1 MRKEQVLD
9 DSSDNGHFTKL
20 QFAGGIPMTTLRRII
35 SLVLVLCFILAMPVT
50 QAKAENTSLTTEQRN
65 AIAMLN
71 YMTVLTQETNAAKN
85 SRLFM
90 EQAYTSLVNNTYP
103 NAVDSRTLSQMT
115 GLLDTMEKY
124 RMVNVKRDRLQYI
137 YEQNQAQAIRAAIP
151 NPMGLLSS
159 VHSLTPARLIASVV
173 YMAVDSYTSYT
184 AYTAEADLQYLKDG
198 WALDDEEA
206 AALHESR
213 KGAFSYMVKMV
224 NDYGLPGELSLTE
237 ETVSELV
244 EWKNNDNVVARIRFL
259 ESNQGIYRSYGG
271 YWLILAD
278 AYYSNGEFKN
288 CIDAAEAYEAMGTR
302 LFRWDYEYAKVL
314 PLAIASA
321 EQVYAEEEYVQCA
334 ARWADAIVAN
344 TQNKDWALRYF
355 AAQTYVSIYGKTQ
368 DKAYLQKSYDIVLD
382 NVNYLVKEQKD
393 MNATFLA
400 AVKEIPVPKGATNS
414 EKDQINN
421 YNKMLKDNRKKE
433 FVPISESLRLNCD
446 LLFGIA
452 AKLEILDTDKA
463 RVDAILHP
471 NGARLFL
478 NESLDDL
485 YWFDTASKPETEP
498 ADIEFGGT
506 SMVLPICILSQN
518 AMITV
523 EVMEKDSDETVTIS
537 DWKLDRIERATEGDA
552 STFVA
557 IYTSEEA
564 KNHVWGVDS
573 KIIIAVLGNPD
584 FEENPAS
591 FEYTTEGTKRAWYD
605 YLKVWEG
612 HKNYWYDYLKVWD
625 NSVNFVRVK

>member
-1 MRKEQVLD
+1 MIALKR
-9 DSSDNGHFTKL
+9 T
-20 QFAGGIPMTTLRRII
+20 I
-35 SLVLVLCFILAMPVT
+35 SLVCALYLILGMTVT
-50 QAKAENTSLTTEQRN
+50 QVQAEGTSLTAEQQN

-90 EQAYTSLVNNTYP
+90 EQAYSSLVNNTYP

-159 VHSLTPARLIASVV
+159 VHSLTPARLIASIV

-278 AYYSNGEFKN
+278 AYYSNGEFRN

-302 LFRWDYEYAKVL
+302 LFRWDCEYAKVL

-321 EQVYAEEEYVQCA
+321 EQVYAEEEYVQRA

-368 DKAYLQKSYDIVLD
+368 DKAYLQKAYDIVLD

-400 AVKEIPVPKGATNS
+400 AVKENPVPKGATNS

-421 YNKMLKDNRKKE
+421 YNKMLKENRKKE
-433 FVPISESLRLNCD
+433 FAPVSEPLRLNCD

-452 AKLEILDTDKA
+452 AELEISDSDKTT
-463 RVDAILHP
+463 VDAILHS
-471 NGARLFL
+471 NGTRLFL

-485 YWFDTASKPETEP
+485 YWFDSSSKTETEP

-506 SMVLPICILSQN
+506 SMVLPIRILSQN
-518 AMITV
+518 ATITV
-523 EVMEKDSDETVTIS
+523 GVTEKDSDETVTIS
-537 DWKLDRIERATEGDA
+537 DWNLDRIERATEGDI

-564 KNHVWGVDS
+564 KNHVWGAES
-573 KIIIAVLGNPD
+573 TIIISIFGNPD
-584 FEENPAS
+584 FEEESIS

-612 HKNYWYDYLKVWD
+612 HKNNWYDYLKVWD
-625 NSVNFVRVK
+625 NSVNFIRVK

>member
-1 MRKEQVLD
+1 MKHILKQVT
-9 DSSDNGHFTKL
+9 S
-20 QFAGGIPMTTLRRII
+20 II
-35 SLVLVLCFILAMPVT
+35 LLMVLVTGIMGSAS
-50 QAKAENTSLTTEQRN
+50 AESAALTDEQRN

-85 SRLFM
+85 SRIFM
-90 EQAYTSLVNNTYP
+90 EQAYSSLVNNTYP

-137 YEQNQAQAIRAAIP
+137 YEQNQAQAIRAAVP

-159 VHSLTPARLIASVV
+159 VHSLTPARLVASIV

-184 AYTAEADLQYLKDG
+184 AYTAEADMQYLKDG

-259 ESNQGIYRSYGG
+259 ESNQKIYQSYGG

-278 AYYSNGEFKN
+278 AYYNNGEFRN
-288 CIDAAEAYEAMGTR
+288 CLNAIETYEAMGTR
-302 LFRWDYEYAKVL
+302 LFRWDYEYARVL

-321 EQVYAEEEYVQCA
+321 EQVYSEDEYVEHA
-334 ARWADAIVAN
+334 AKWADAIVEN

-368 DKAYLQKSYDIVLD
+368 DKTYLQKAYDIVLD
-382 NVNYLVKEQKD
+382 NVNYLVKEQKT

-400 AVKEIPVPKGATNS
+400 AVKETPVPKGATNS

-421 YNKMLKDNRKKE
+421 YNKMLKETRKTE
-433 FVPISESLRLNCD
+433 FAPISEPLRLNCD

-452 AKLEILDTDKA
+452 AELEIPDADKA
-463 RVDAILHP
+463 RADAILHP

-478 NESLDDL
+478 NERLDDL
-485 YWFDTASKPETEP
+485 YWFDVSSKPQTEA

-506 SMVLPICILSQN
+506 SMVLPVRIISQN
-518 AMITV
+518 ATITV
-523 EVMEKDSDETVTIS
+523 EVLEKDAEEPVVIS
-537 DWKLDRIERATEGDA
+537 DWKLDRVERGTEGDI

-564 KNHVWGVDS
+564 KNHVWGVES
-573 KIIIAVLGNPD
+573 AITITVTGNPD
-584 FEENPAS
+584 FSEEPFT

-612 HKNYWYDYLKVWD
+612 HKNNWYDYLKVWD

>member
-1 MRKEQVLD
+1 MPTLKRILSLV
-9 DSSDNGHFTKL
+9 
-20 QFAGGIPMTTLRRII
+20 FALSLSWGMVNTASTYAKGTTLT
-35 SLVLVLCFILAMPVT
+35 A
-50 QAKAENTSLTTEQRN
+50 EQRN

-85 SRLFM
+85 SRMFL
-90 EQAYTSLVNNTYP
+90 EQAYASLINNTYP

-115 GLLDTMEKY
+115 GLLDTMENY

-159 VHSLTPARLIASVV
+159 VHSLTPARLVASIV

-206 AALHESR
+206 ATLHESR

-237 ETVSELV
+237 ETVADLV
-244 EWKNNDNVVARIRFL
+244 EWENNDNVVARIQFL
-259 ESNQGIYRSYGG
+259 ESNQRIYQSYGG

-278 AYYSNGEFKN
+278 AYYNNGEFRN
-288 CIDAAEAYEAMGTR
+288 CLDAIETYEAMGTR
-302 LFRWDYEYAKVL
+302 LFRWDYEYAKAL

-321 EQVYAEEEYVQCA
+321 EQVYSEDDYIEHA
-334 ARWADAIVAN
+334 ARWADAIVEN

-355 AAQTYVSIYGKTQ
+355 AAQTYVSIYAKTQ
-368 DKAYLQKSYDIVLD
+368 DKAYLQKAYAIVLD
-382 NVNYLVKEQKD
+382 NVNYLVKEQKT
-393 MNATFLA
+393 MNDTYLA
-400 AVKEIPVPKGATNS
+400 VVKETPVPKGATNS

-421 YNKMLKDNRKKE
+421 YNKMLKENRKTE
-433 FVPISESLRLNCD
+433 FAPVSEPLRLNCD

-452 AKLEILDTDKA
+452 AELDITATDKA
-463 RVDAILHP
+463 RVDAILHS

-478 NESLDDL
+478 NESIDDL
-485 YWFDTASKPETEP
+485 YWFDTVNKPHTEP

-506 SMVLPICILSQN
+506 SMVLPVRVLSQN
-518 AMITV
+518 ATITV
-523 EVMEKDSDETVTIS
+523 EVTEKDSEETVVVS
-537 DWKLDRIERATEGDA
+537 DWKLDRIERGTEGDI

-564 KNHVWGVDS
+564 KNHVWGVES
-573 KIIIAVLGNPD
+573 TIIITVAGNPD
-584 FEENPAS
+584 IETETFS

-612 HKNYWYDYLKVWD
+612 HKNNWYDYLKVWD
-625 NSVNFVRVK
+625 NSVNFIRVK

>member
-1 MRKEQVLD
+1 MSTLKRVL
-9 DSSDNGHFTKL
+9 SLISVL
-20 QFAGGIPMTTLRRII
+20 CLILGIANTSTLAEGTTL
-35 SLVLVLCFILAMPVT
+35 T
-50 QAKAENTSLTTEQRN
+50 AEQKN

-85 SRLFM
+85 SRMFL
-90 EQAYTSLVNNTYP
+90 EQAYASLINNTYP
-103 NAVDSRTLSQMT
+103 NAVDSGTLSQMT
-115 GLLDTMEKY
+115 GLLDTMENY

-159 VHSLTPARLIASVV
+159 VHSLTPARLVASIV

-206 AALHESR
+206 ATLHESR

-237 ETVSELV
+237 ETVADLV
-244 EWKNNDNVVARIRFL
+244 EWENNDNVVARIQFL
-259 ESNQGIYRSYGG
+259 ESNQKIYQSYGG

-278 AYYSNGEFKN
+278 AYYNNGEFRN
-288 CIDAAEAYEAMGTR
+288 CLDAIETYEAMGTR
-302 LFRWDYEYAKVL
+302 LFRWDYEYAKAL

-321 EQVYAEEEYVQCA
+321 EQVYSEDEYIEHAV
-334 ARWADAIVAN
+334 RWADAIIEN

-355 AAQTYVSIYGKTQ
+355 AAQTYVGIYAKTQ
-368 DKAYLQKSYDIVLD
+368 DKAYLQKAYAIVLD
-382 NVNYLVKEQKD
+382 NVNYLVKEQKT
-393 MNATFLA
+393 MNVTYLA
-400 AVKEIPVPKGATNS
+400 AVKETSAPKGATNS

-421 YNKMLKDNRKKE
+421 YNKMLKENRKTE
-433 FVPISESLRLNCD
+433 FAPVSEPLRLNCD

-452 AKLEILDTDKA
+452 AELDVPATDKA

-471 NGARLFL
+471 SGARLFL
-478 NESLDDL
+478 NESIDDL
-485 YWFDTASKPETEP
+485 YWFDTASKPQTES

-506 SMVLPICILSQN
+506 SMVLPVRVLSQN
-518 AMITV
+518 ATITV
-523 EVMEKDSDETVTIS
+523 EVTEKDSDEAVVIS
-537 DWKLDRIERATEGDA
+537 DWKLDRVERGTEGDI

-564 KNHVWGVDS
+564 KNHVWDVES
-573 KIIIAVLGNPD
+573 NIIITVAGNPD
-584 FEENPAS
+584 IETEPFN

-612 HKNYWYDYLKVWD
+612 HKNNWYDYLKVWD
-625 NSVNFVRVK
+625 NSVNFIRVK

>member
-1 MRKEQVLD
+1 MKHILKQVI
-9 DSSDNGHFTKL
+9 S
-20 QFAGGIPMTTLRRII
+20 II
-35 SLVLVLCFILAMPVT
+35 LLMVLVTGIVGFAS
-50 QAKAENTSLTTEQRN
+50 AESATLTDEQRN

-85 SRLFM
+85 SRIFM
-90 EQAYTSLVNNTYP
+90 EQAYSSLVNNTYP

-124 RMVNVKRDRLQYI
+124 RMVNVKRNRLQYI
-137 YEQNQAQAIRAAIP
+137 YEQNQAQAIRAAVP
-151 NPMGLLSS
+151 NPMGLLSF
-159 VHSLTPARLIASVV
+159 VHSLTPARLVASIV

-184 AYTAEADLQYLKDG
+184 AYTAEADMQYLKDG
-198 WALDDEEA
+198 WVLDDEEA

-259 ESNQGIYRSYGG
+259 ESNQKIYQSYGG

-278 AYYSNGEFKN
+278 AYYNNGEFRN
-288 CIDAAEAYEAMGTR
+288 CLNAIETYEAMGTR
-302 LFRWDYEYAKVL
+302 LFRWDYEYARVL

-321 EQVYAEEEYVQCA
+321 EQVYSEDEYVEHA
-334 ARWADAIVAN
+334 AKWADAIVEN
-344 TQNKDWALRYF
+344 TQNKDWAFRYF

-368 DKAYLQKSYDIVLD
+368 NETYFQKAYDIVLD
-382 NVNYLVKEQKD
+382 NVNYLVKEQKT

-400 AVKEIPVPKGATNS
+400 AVKETPVPKGATNS

-421 YNKMLKDNRKKE
+421 YNKMLKETRKTE
-433 FVPISESLRLNCD
+433 FAPVSEPLRLNCD

-452 AKLEILDTDKA
+452 AELEIPGADKA
-463 RVDAILHP
+463 RADAILHP

-485 YWFDTASKPETEP
+485 YWFDVSSKPQTEA

-506 SMVLPICILSQN
+506 SMVLPVRILSQN
-518 AMITV
+518 ATITV
-523 EVMEKDSDETVTIS
+523 EVLEKDAEEPVVIS
-537 DWKLDRIERATEGDA
+537 DWKLDRVERGTEGDI

-564 KNHVWGVDS
+564 KNHVWGVES
-573 KIIIAVLGNPD
+573 VITITVTGNPD
-584 FEENPAS
+584 FSEEPFT
-591 FEYTTEGTKRAWYD
+591 FEYTTEGTKRAWFD

-612 HKNYWYDYLKVWD
+612 HKNNWYDYLKVWD

>member
-1 MRKEQVLD
+1 MK
-9 DSSDNGHFTKL
+9 NIKIT
-20 QFAGGIPMTTLRRII
+20 ITLI
-35 SLVLVLCFILAMPVT
+35 LVLSFIIGLVPAGRT
-50 QAKAENTSLTTEQRN
+50 AKAAALTNEQQN
-65 AIAMLN
+65 AMAMLN

-90 EQAYTSLVNNTYP
+90 EQAYSSLISNTYP

-124 RMVNVKRDRLQYI
+124 RMVNVKRERLQYI
-137 YEQNQAQAIRAAIP
+137 YEQNQAQAIRAAVP

-159 VHSLTPARLIASVV
+159 VYSLTLTRLIASIV

-213 KGAFSYMVKMV
+213 KGAFSYMIKMV
-224 NDYGLPGELSLTE
+224 KDYGLPGELSLTE

-244 EWKNNDNVVARIRFL
+244 KWKNNSNVVARIQFL
-259 ESNQGIYRSYGG
+259 ESNQKIYQSYGG

-278 AYYSNGEFKN
+278 AYYNNGEFKN
-288 CIDAAEAYEAMGTR
+288 CIDAVTTYEEMGTR

-321 EQVYAEEEYVQCA
+321 GQILPENEYVEYA
-334 ARWADAIVAN
+334 TKRADAIVEN

-368 DKAYLQKSYDIVLD
+368 DKVYLQKAYEIVLD
-382 NVNYLVKEQKD
+382 NVNYLVEEQKT
-393 MNATFLA
+393 MNAAFLA
-400 AVKEIPVPKGATNS
+400 AVKETPVPKGATKS

-421 YNKMLKDNRKKE
+421 HNQMLKENRKTE
-433 FVPISESLRLNCD
+433 FAPISEPLRLNCD
-446 LLFGIA
+446 LLFSIA
-452 AKLEILDTDKA
+452 AELDISEAEKA

-471 NGARLFL
+471 NGTRLFL
-478 NESLDDL
+478 NEGIDDL
-485 YWFDTASKPETEP
+485 YWFNTANKAQTEP

-506 SMVLPICILSQN
+506 STVLPVRVLTKN
-518 AMITV
+518 AAITV
-523 EVMEKDSDETVTIS
+523 SVQEKDSEEAVVIT
-537 DWKLDRIERATEGDA
+537 DWKIDKIQRGTESDITTYA
-552 STFVA
+552 A

-564 KNHVWGVDS
+564 KNHVWGAEATITITV
-573 KIIIAVLGNPD
+573 VGNPD
-584 FEENPAS
+584 INETPIT
-591 FEYTTEGTKRAWYD
+591 FEYTTDGTKKAWYD

-612 HKNYWYDYLKVWD
+612 HKNNWYDYLKVWD

>member
-1 MRKEQVLD
+1 MIALKR
-9 DSSDNGHFTKL
+9 T
-20 QFAGGIPMTTLRRII
+20 I
-35 SLVLVLCFILAMPVT
+35 SLVCTLCLILGMAAAQV
-50 QAKAENTSLTTEQRN
+50 QAEGTSLTAEQQN

-90 EQAYTSLVNNTYP
+90 EQAYSSLVNNTYP

-124 RMVNVKRDRLQYI
+124 RMVNVKRGRLQYI

-259 ESNQGIYRSYGG
+259 ESNQGIYQSYGG

-278 AYYSNGEFKN
+278 AYYNNGEFRN
-288 CIDAAEAYEAMGTR
+288 CIDAVKTYEAMGTR

-321 EQVYAEEEYVQCA
+321 EQVYGEDEYIEHA
-334 ARWADAIVAN
+334 ARWADAIVTN

-355 AAQTYVSIYGKTQ
+355 AAQTYVSIFGKTK
-368 DKAYLQKSYDIVLD
+368 DKAYLQKAYDIVLD
-382 NVNYLVKEQKD
+382 NVNYLVKEQKNL
-393 MNATFLA
+393 NATFLA
-400 AVKEIPVPKGATNS
+400 AVKETAVPKGATNS

-421 YNKMLKDNRKKE
+421 YNKMLKENRKKE
-433 FVPISESLRLNCD
+433 FVPVSEPLRLNCD

-452 AKLEILDTDKA
+452 AELEILDNDKA
-463 RVDAILHP
+463 RVDAILHS
-471 NGARLFL
+471 NDARLFL
-478 NESLDDL
+478 NECLDDQ
-485 YWFDTASKPETEP
+485 YWFNTASKPETEP

-506 SMVLPICILSQN
+506 SMVFPIRILSQN
-518 AMITV
+518 AAITV
-523 EVMEKDSDETVTIS
+523 DVTEKDSDETVTIS
-537 DWKLDRIERATEGDA
+537 DWQLDRIERATEGDL

-557 IYTSEEA
+557 IYTSEDA
-564 KNHVWGVDS
+564 KNHVWGVES
-573 KIIIAVLGNPD
+573 TIVISVLGNPD
-584 FEENPAS
+584 FEEEPVS

-612 HKNYWYDYLKVWD
+612 HKNNWYDYLKVWD

>member
-1 MRKEQVLD
+1 MKHILKQVTSIILLVVLIT
-9 DSSDNGHFTKL
+9 GIVG
-20 QFAGGIPMTTLRRII
+20 FA
-35 SLVLVLCFILAMPVT
+35 S
-50 QAKAENTSLTTEQRN
+50 AESAALTDEQRN

-85 SRLFM
+85 SRIFM
-90 EQAYTSLVNNTYP
+90 EQAYSSLVNNTYP

-137 YEQNQAQAIRAAIP
+137 YEQNQAQAIRAAVP

-159 VHSLTPARLIASVV
+159 VHSLTPARLVASIV

-184 AYTAEADLQYLKDG
+184 AYTAEADMQYLKDG

-224 NDYGLPGELSLTE
+224 NDYGLPGEFSLTE

-259 ESNQGIYRSYGG
+259 ESNQKIYQSYGG

-278 AYYSNGEFKN
+278 AYYKNGEFRN
-288 CIDAAEAYEAMGTR
+288 CLNAIETYEAMGTR
-302 LFRWDYEYAKVL
+302 LFRWDYEYARVL

-321 EQVYAEEEYVQCA
+321 EQVYSEDEYVEHA
-334 ARWADAIVAN
+334 AKWADAIVEN
-344 TQNKDWALRYF
+344 TQNKDWALRFF
-355 AAQTYVSIYGKTQ
+355 AAQTHISIYGKTQ
-368 DKAYLQKSYDIVLD
+368 DKTYLQKAYDIILD
-382 NVNYLVKEQKD
+382 NVNYLVKEQKT

-400 AVKEIPVPKGATNS
+400 AVKETPVPKGATNS

-421 YNKMLKDNRKKE
+421 YNKMLKENRKTE
-433 FVPISESLRLNCD
+433 FAPVSEPLRLNCD
-446 LLFGIA
+446 LLFDIA
-452 AKLEILDTDKA
+452 TELEIPDADKA
-463 RVDAILHP
+463 RADAILHP

-478 NESLDDL
+478 NENLDDL
-485 YWFDTASKPETEP
+485 YWFDISSKPQAEA

-506 SMVLPICILSQN
+506 SMVLPVRILSHN
-518 AMITV
+518 ATITV
-523 EVMEKDSDETVTIS
+523 EVLEKDAEEPVIIS
-537 DWKLDRIERATEGDA
+537 DWKLDRVERGTEGDI
-552 STFVA
+552 STYVA

-564 KNHVWGVDS
+564 KNHVWGVES
-573 KIIIAVLGNPD
+573 AITITVMGNPD
-584 FEENPAS
+584 FSEEPFT

-612 HKNYWYDYLKVWD
+612 HKNNWYDYLKVWD

>member
-1 MRKEQVLD
+1 
-9 DSSDNGHFTKL
+9 
-20 QFAGGIPMTTLRRII
+20 MTWFRRIQALI
-35 SLVLVLCFILAMPVT
+35 LVLCLTAGMTAISA
-50 QAKAENTSLTTEQRN
+50 QAEAPALTTEQRN

-85 SRLFM
+85 SRMFM
-90 EQAYTSLVNNTYP
+90 EQAYSSLISNTYP

-137 YEQNQAQAIRAAIP
+137 YEQNQAQAIRAAVP

-159 VHSLTPARLIASVV
+159 VHSLTPARLVASIV

-206 AALHESR
+206 EALHESR
-213 KGAFSYMVKMV
+213 KGAFSYMIKMV
-224 NDYGLPGELSLTE
+224 NDYGLPGELTLTE

-244 EWKNNDNVVARIRFL
+244 KWKNNDNVVARIQFL
-259 ESNQGIYRSYGG
+259 ESNQKIYQSYGG

-278 AYYSNGEFKN
+278 AYYNNGEFKN
-288 CIDAAEAYEAMGTR
+288 CMDAVRTYEEMGTR
-302 LFRWDYEYAKVL
+302 LFRWDYEYARIL

-321 EQVYAEEEYVQCA
+321 EQVLPEDEYTEYASQ
-334 ARWADAIVAN
+334 RADAIIDN

-368 DKAYLQKSYDIVLD
+368 EESYLQKAYNVVLD
-382 NVNYLVKEQKD
+382 NVNYLVEEQRT

-400 AVKEIPVPKGATNS
+400 AVKETSVPKGATKS
-414 EKDQINN
+414 EESQINS
-421 YNKMLKDNRKKE
+421 YNKMLKENRKTE
-433 FVPISESLRLNCD
+433 FAPISEPLRLNCD

-452 AKLEILDTDKA
+452 AELDVSDANRA
-463 RVDAILHP
+463 RADAILHP
-471 NGARLFL
+471 SGARLFL
-478 NESLDDL
+478 NEAVDDL
-485 YWFDTASKPETEP
+485 YWFDTSSKVQTEP

-506 SMVLPICILSQN
+506 SLVLPVRVLSQN
-518 AMITV
+518 AVVTV
-523 EVMEKDSDETVTIS
+523 IVQEKDSEAPVTIS
-537 DWKLDRIERATEGDA
+537 DWKLDKIERGTEGDI

-564 KNHVWGVDS
+564 KNHAWGVES
-573 KIIIAVLGNPD
+573 SITITVVGNPD
-584 FEENPAS
+584 VDDASFS
-591 FEYTTEGTKRAWYD
+591 FEYTTEGTKKAWYD

-612 HKNYWYDYLKVWD
+612 HKNNWYDYLKVWD

>member
-1 MRKEQVLD
+1 MTALRK
-9 DSSDNGHFTKL
+9 
-20 QFAGGIPMTTLRRII
+20 II
-35 SLVLVLCFILAMPVT
+35 SFVCALCLILGMTIT
-50 QAKAENTSLTTEQRN
+50 QVQAENATLTAEQQN

-90 EQAYTSLVNNTYP
+90 EQAYSSLVNNTYP

-198 WALDDEEA
+198 WALEDEEA

-259 ESNQGIYRSYGG
+259 ESNQGIYQSYGG

-278 AYYSNGEFKN
+278 AYYSNGEFRN
-288 CIDAAEAYEAMGTR
+288 CIDAVEAHEALGTR

-321 EQVYAEEEYVQCA
+321 EQVYGEEEYIEHA
-334 ARWADAIVAN
+334 ARWADAIITN

-355 AAQTYVSIYGKTQ
+355 AAQTYVSIYGKAQ
-368 DKAYLQKSYDIVLD
+368 NKDYLQKAYDIVLD
-382 NVNYLVKEQKD
+382 NVNYLVKEQKT

-400 AVKEIPVPKGATNS
+400 AVKEAPVPKGATNS

-421 YNKMLKDNRKKE
+421 YNKMLKENRKKE
-433 FVPISESLRLNCD
+433 FAPISEPLRLNCD

-452 AKLEILDTDKA
+452 AELEIPNSDKA
-463 RVDAILHP
+463 RVDAILHH
-471 NGARLFL
+471 NSARLFL

-485 YWFDTASKPETEP
+485 YWFDTARKPETKP

-506 SMVLPICILSQN
+506 SMVLPIRILSQN
-518 AMITV
+518 ATITV
-523 EVMEKDSDETVTIS
+523 EVTEKDSDETVTIS
-537 DWKLDRIERATEGDA
+537 DWKLDRIERATEGDVSA
-552 STFVA
+552 FVA

-564 KNHVWGVDS
+564 KNHVWGVES
-573 KIIIAVLGNPD
+573 TIITSVLGNPD
-584 FEENPAS
+584 FEEKAIS

-612 HKNYWYDYLKVWD
+612 HKNNWYDYLKVWD
-625 NSVNFVRVK
+625 NSVNFIRVK

>member
-1 MRKEQVLD
+1 MKRFLKQIASIILLVILV
-9 DSSDNGHFTKL
+9 T
-20 QFAGGIPMTTLRRII
+20 GIMGSTSAESPTL
-35 SLVLVLCFILAMPVT
+35 T
-50 QAKAENTSLTTEQRN
+50 NEQRN

-85 SRLFM
+85 SRIFM
-90 EQAYTSLVNNTYP
+90 EQAYSSLVNNTYP
-103 NAVDSRTLSQMT
+103 NAVKTQTLSQMT

-124 RMVNVKRDRLQYI
+124 RMVSVKRDRLQYI
-137 YEQNQAQAIRAAIP
+137 YEQNQAQAIRAAVP

-159 VHSLTPARLIASVV
+159 VHSLTLARLVTSIV

-184 AYTAEADLQYLKDG
+184 AYTAEADMQYLKDG
-198 WALDDEEA
+198 WALDDEES

-224 NDYGLPGELSLTE
+224 NEYGLPGELSLTE

-244 EWKNNDNVVARIRFL
+244 EWKNNENVVARIRFL
-259 ESNQGIYRSYGG
+259 ESNQKIYQSYGG

-278 AYYSNGEFKN
+278 AYYNNGEFRN
-288 CIDAAEAYEAMGTR
+288 CLNAIETYEAMGTR
-302 LFRWDYEYAKVL
+302 LFRWDYEYARVL

-321 EQVYAEEEYVQCA
+321 EQVYSEDEYVEHA
-334 ARWADAIVAN
+334 AKWADAIVEN

-355 AAQTYVSIYGKTQ
+355 AAQTYVSIYGKIQ
-368 DKAYLQKSYDIVLD
+368 DKTNLQKAYEIVLD
-382 NVNYLVKEQKD
+382 NVNYLVKEQKIL
-393 MNATFLA
+393 NATFLA
-400 AVKEIPVPKGATNS
+400 AVKETPVPKGATNS

-421 YNKMLKDNRKKE
+421 YNKMLKETRKTE
-433 FVPISESLRLNCD
+433 FVPVSEPLRLNCD

-452 AKLEILDTDKA
+452 AELEIPDAEKSRA
-463 RVDAILHP
+463 DAILHP
-471 NGARLFL
+471 NDARLFL
-478 NESLDDL
+478 NMSLDDM
-485 YWFDTASKPETEP
+485 YWFDISSKPQTEA

-506 SMVLPICILSQN
+506 SMVLPIRILSQN
-518 AMITV
+518 ATITV
-523 EVMEKDSDETVTIS
+523 LVMEKDAEKPVIIR
-537 DWKLDRIERATEGDA
+537 DWKLDRVERGTEGDI
-552 STFVA
+552 STYVA

-564 KNHVWGVDS
+564 KNHFWGVESDINIS
-573 KIIIAVLGNPD
+573 VMGNPD
-584 FEENPAS
+584 FSEEPFT

-612 HKNYWYDYLKVWD
+612 HKNNWYDYLKVWD